1 MAPMATTTAEPTDS
15 LTPPNNNQTLAT
27 EIACLEFRSHP
38 EDFVITDSAMSA
50 ARCIDACGFSPKLV
64 LLTTNKGTP
73 TSYGCLCGMPIGRN
87 TFYKRHNMTEC
98 EIPCRD
104 RLPDSED
111 LVTLNDHCGGFT
123 DVTNRQLWSL
133 YNITY
138 PRSNYSTSVRRI
150 GQPGTSQ
157 ILVPVTE
164 TATTADTAF
173 PSDSPTL
180 SNTDP
185 MRGPTANSDDPSTM
199 TVGSREPG
207 ILIPTITQA
216 IPFPISSPQ
225 LVTVTDAAG
234 RTLVSTSW
242 GNNNIPQ
249 SIPSPILVT
258 DNRGNVL
265 TSTVWVPARRP
276 ASSPALVTVKDNN
289 GNIVTSTTWI
299 PVGEAAVASFASPVL
314 VTDSNGNLQT
324 SITWIPTAAAA
335 PTAGTLPPPQLT
347 SEKPTIPD
355 TSNPTSSL
363 GSGPFIPVMIV
374 AFVVVLSFVGMTIY
388 QKQITRRRGS
398 DRGVGGMSALQS
410 RLDEDN
416 ARGMTDPLTYNF
428 DDAFEGMPGL
438 EPLDSGAGRP
448 KLYKTIVPGDTHG
461 VVVVAATAAGHRASQ
476 IMNSSSSSN
485 VAVVSTSRFTGAG
498 ANSPEEMQGMEDGA
512 SYFTS
517 SHNNHH
523 HTHKTELANP
533 SQLSRAMPPPAPV
546 PEDARVEASPSS
558 PIPSR
563 ADSSRSVHK
572 SVLRFFQKDARK
584 S

>member
-1 MAPMATTTAEPTDS
+1 MAPISTTTTEPTDS
-15 LTPPNNNQTLAT
+15 HSTPANQTVAT

-38 EDFVITDSAMSA
+38 EFVITDSFMSA
-50 ARCIDACGFSPKLV
+50 ARCIDECGFSPDLV
-64 LLTTNKGTP
+64 LLSTNSGTP
-73 TSYGCLCGMPIGRN
+73 RSYGCLCGMPVGR
-87 TFYKRHNMTEC
+87 TSFYKRHNMTEC

-104 RLPDSED
+104 TLPESEEQ
-111 LVTLNDHCGGFT
+111 VTLKDHCGGFT

-138 PRSNYSTSVRRI
+138 PHSNYSTSARRI
-150 GQPGTSQ
+150 ELPGTSQ
-157 ILVPVTE
+157 ILVPVTD
-164 TATTADTAF
+164 TTTTTDTGF
-173 PSDSPTL
+173 PDSPTL

-185 MRGPTANSDDPSTM
+185 MGGPTAISDDRTTTTTFS
-199 TVGSREPG
+199 SRDPG
-207 ILIPTITQA
+207 VLTPTITQS

-225 LVTVTDAAG
+225 LVTVTDAGG
-234 RTLVSTSW
+234 RTLVSTIW
-242 GNNNIPQ
+242 GNVPQ
-249 SIPSPILVT
+249 TIPSPILVT
-258 DNRGNVL
+258 DNRGNIL
-265 TSTVWVPARRP
+265 TSTVWIPARA

-299 PVGEAAVASFASPVL
+299 SVRGGGGAAASFASPIL

-324 SITWIPTAAAA
+324 STTWLPAL
-335 PTAGTLPPPQLT
+335 PSPNTLLPPQLT

-355 TSNPTSSL
+355 TTNPTSL
-363 GSGPFIPVMIV
+363 GSSSPFIPVMIV
-374 AFVVVLSFVGMTIY
+374 AFVVVLAFVGMTIY

-448 KLYKTIVPGDTHG
+448 KLYKTIVPGDTYG
-461 VVVVAATAAGHRASQ
+461 GGVAATAAGHRTSQ
-476 IMNSSSSSN
+476 IMSSN
-485 VAVVSTSRFTGAG
+485 VPVVSTSRFAGAG
-498 ANSPEEMQGMEDGA
+498 TNSPEELPAMEDGA
-512 SYFTS
+512 SYFI
-517 SHNNHH
+517 SHNNQL
-523 HTHKTELANP
+523 KS
-533 SQLSRAMPPPAPV
+533 SQLSRAMPPPPPPV
-546 PEDARVEASPSS
+546 PEDVRPEASHSS

-572 SVLRFFQKDARK
+572 SVLRFFKK
-584 S
+584 K

>member
-1 MAPMATTTAEPTDS
+1 MAPVSTTASEPTDS
-15 LTPPNNNQTLAT
+15 FNTPDNQTLAT

-38 EDFVITDSAMSA
+38 EFIITDSAMSA
-50 ARCIDACGFSPKLV
+50 ARCIDACGFSPELV
-64 LLTTNKGTP
+64 LLTTNKSTP
-73 TSYGCLCGMPIGRN
+73 RSYGCLCGMPIGTN
-87 TFYKRHNMTEC
+87 SFYKRHNMTEC

-104 RLPDSED
+104 KLPDSD
-111 LVTLNDHCGGFT
+111 QVVTLNDHCGGFT

-138 PRSNYSTSVRRI
+138 PHSNYSTSVRRI

-164 TATTADTAF
+164 TTTTTTADTGF
-173 PSDSPTL
+173 PLDSATL
-180 SNTDP
+180 TNTDP
-185 MRGPTANSDDPSTM
+185 MRGPSANSGDFTTT

-207 ILIPTITQA
+207 ILIPTITQT

-225 LVTVTDAAG
+225 LVTVTDSGG
-234 RTLVSTSW
+234 RTLVSTIW
-242 GNNNIPQ
+242 GNSNIPQ

-258 DNRGNVL
+258 DNRGNLV
-265 TSTVWVPARRP
+265 TSTVWITARP

-289 GNIVTSTTWI
+289 GIIVTSTTWI
-299 PVGEAAVASFASPVL
+299 PVGAAASFASPIL
-314 VTDSNGNLQT
+314 VTDSNGNLKT
-324 SITWIPTAAAA
+324 TTTWIPAA
-335 PTAGTLPPPQLT
+335 TTLPPQLT

-355 TSNPTSSL
+355 TSNPTSL
-363 GSGPFIPVMIV
+363 GSSSPFIPVMIV
-374 AFVVVLSFVGMTIY
+374 AFVVVLAFVGMTIY

-448 KLYKTIVPGDTHG
+448 KLYKTIVPGENNMHG
-461 VVVVAATAAGHRASQ
+461 GGGGVVAATAAGHRTSQ
-476 IMNSSSSSN
+476 IMSSSN
-485 VAVVSTSRFTGAG
+485 VAVVSTSRFAAGAG
-498 ANSPEEMQGMEDGA
+498 ANSPEEMQGMEDGG

-517 SHNNHH
+517 HHHSNHH
-523 HTHKTELANP
+523 QHKSEFSNP
-533 SQLSRAMPPPAPV
+533 SQLSRAMPPPPPPPPMPV
-546 PEDARVEASPSS
+546 PEDVRVEASQSS

-563 ADSSRSVHK
+563 ADSSRSVHHK
-572 SVLRFFQKDARK
+572 SVLRFFKK
-584 S
+584 K